1 MDPPQ
6 RHKPHTLFNPWQA
19 ATSFHCS
26 AVGMIISTLEFPARL
41 GDMRC
46 SLHHSFEGCA
56 RCLSEQCCDQAAGS
70 EQPFFDR
77 RVSSSVFICLLSFV
91 EIMTGTTAKAQLVDL
106 LLDPLRG
113 CTGLYSYRQQLVRRV
128 MKMPTLEVRDR
139 LDYLRQ
145 INFPGA

>member
-1 MDPPQ
+1 MPFGFQ
-6 RHKPHTLFNPWQA
+6 LIWGICVVLSIT
-19 ATSFHCS
+19 
-26 AVGMIISTLEFPARL
+26 RL
-41 GDMRC
+41 RDV
-46 SLHHSFEGCA
+46 L
-56 RCLSEQCCDQAAGS
+56 
-70 EQPFFDR
+70 
-77 RVSSSVFICLLSFV
+77 VICLGNAVIKRQGQSTRSLIVAFPRLSSFVCFLSFI

-139 LDYLRQ
+139 LDYLQQ

>member
-1 MDPPQ
+1 
-6 RHKPHTLFNPWQA
+6 
-19 ATSFHCS
+19 
-26 AVGMIISTLEFPARL
+26 
-41 GDMRC
+41 MRC
-46 SLHHSFEGCA
+46 SLYHSFEGCA
-56 RCLSEQCCDQAAGS
+56 RYLSEQCCDQAAGS
-70 EQPFFDR
+70 EYPFFDR
-77 RVSSSVFICLLSFV
+77 RVSSSVFICLLSFI

-113 CTGLYSYRQQLVRRV
+113 CAGLYNYRQQLVGRV